1 MAKDIIFRAKLDT
14 KQAEADARN
23 LGQNI
28 NKSVAETTG
37 VDKLTQRMAELNKN
51 IDEGNLSIRQYRIA
65 IKEYQDIAVQAGTK
79 SAIGVEALERAA
91 KLKDTYS
98 DLQMQVQ
105 QLSQDHRKMNLTMQG
120 VNVAVNSYQA
130 LQV

>member
-1 MAKDIIFRAKLDT
+1 MAKDIIFKAKLDT

-65 IKEYQDIAVQAGTK
+65 IREYQQIAQQAGLQ
-79 SAIGVEALERAA
+79 SPIGKEALERAA
-91 KLKDTYS
+91 KLK
-98 DLQMQVQ
+98 
-105 QLSQDHRKMNLTMQG
+105 
-120 VNVAVNSYQA
+120 
-130 LQV
+130 

>member
-1 MAKDIIFRAKLDT
+1 MAKDIIFKAKLDT

-51 IDEGNLSIRQYRIA
+51 IDEGNLSIKQYRMA
-65 IKEYQDIAVQAGTK
+65 IKEYQDILFK
-79 SAIGVEALERAA
+79 
-91 KLKDTYS
+91 
-98 DLQMQVQ
+98 
-105 QLSQDHRKMNLTMQG
+105 QG
-120 VNVAVNSYQA
+120 LNQRLV
-130 LQV
+130 